1 MRVLTVFG
9 PSNRGDRCRYQLL
22 LPLRVVVAVVTLGVA
37 AVVVVNLCA
46 VGAVSLAAAVGHFT
60 TNRCILWL
68 DNERSSQRDT
78 PCVFVYECVCEGVWH
93 FLALEWHLL

>member
-22 LPLRVVVAVVTLGVA
+22 LLPLLPLRVVVVAVVTLGVA
-37 AVVVVNLCA
+37 AVFVVVNLCA
-46 VGAVSLAAAVGHFT
+46 VVAVSLAAAAVGHFT

-78 PCVFVYECVCEGVWH
+78 PCVCVCMCV
-93 FLALEWHLL
+93 

>member
-22 LPLRVVVAVVTLGVA
+22 LPLRVVVVAVVTLGVA
-37 AVVVVNLCA
+37 AVVVVVNLCA

-68 DNERSSQRDT
+68 DNEQSSQRYT
-78 PCVFVYECVCEGVWH
+78 PCVCVCEGVWH